1 VKVIKP
7 AKLGVLTRPFEHN
20 RVYYMGVSVLG
31 FIPIAE
37 PPTLLPE
44 AAMWPFVGERLGADG
59 ALDVGIPKVRG
70 EYLINGSAFAPKG
83 VPAPHVDVRAQV
95 GGLVKTLRVSGE
107 RVWISSNRHSDPV
120 PFTSMPLSWQ
130 SAYGGPE
137 LASNP
142 LGKGHGL
149 SELHGQQVQLLPNLE
164 DPRALMSSARDKPEP
179 VAFGPIDL
187 SWPQRQRLVGTHDQ
201 HWLDNLFPGFA
212 RDIDWSFFSIASGDQ
227 QLPQGFWSGGETY
240 EFANMHPSLAIVRGQ
255 LPRWHARVFVRRTS
269 VLGPGVLARAKIEK
283 AKAERVTGPLPI
295 GELPKLPPG
304 PEIRDADLEEIPL
317 RLQTLWFFPD
327 AGKAVLIWQGS
338 LRIATDDAS
347 DVTHLL
353 VAADEAERLRPLAH
367 FAEQL
372 RARVHPELG
381 PLAAL
386 DDRPLLPKLD
396 NEGPG
401 LVADGMPPRE
411 GLLEQNLYAKR
422 LREFEHG
429 RAVVASFG
437 LDPDEH
443 GPAMPEPPPTPPKPE
458 DLPAI
463 TAKALEDA
471 KQQELKARA
480 DMAAR
485 RAKIEA
491 ELDEAKVPGM
501 DSKILAAEL
510 DTPPSGPPTYS
521 AAANKQLLEEVA
533 MQCRADGWI
542 NDEVEGM
549 LADKELYAGWVRA
562 EQQNREGYLLAAHHQ
577 APAPELPPDES
588 RAKRDELKKRII
600 AKQRI
605 NDLNL
610 TGVDLSR
617 LNLRGADLSDG
628 WFERARFDGA
638 DLTGAKLDGSVLAH
652 CSIADAKLDDASA
665 VRANFGNARI
675 SGTSMAGIDL
685 TDAILEATKLT
696 RVGVQRAKLTRARL
710 QGITLADVD
719 LGEITAEEMT
729 LNEATISGLRMAG
742 AKLERCLFIGLEL
755 NGADFQGIALKRCA
769 FLNCVARKIDFSKAK
784 FDSVAFVETCIL
796 SEAKFVEASLAA
808 CNLREMPLDG
818 ADFTRATLDRADL
831 SGSTLIR
838 AVFYRASAIEA
849 RFVKADLTD
858 ASLLAANLMGASF
871 MHAQINGADLRG
883 ANLFGADM
891 ARVRSDRRVRL
902 DDALLTKVRV
912 NPKDQEPLP

>member
-1 VKVIKP
+1 MKVIKP

-20 RVYYMGVSVLG
+20 RVFYMGVSVLA

-44 AAMWPFVGERLGADG
+44 AAMWPFVGERLGAEG
-59 ALDVGIPKVRG
+59 ALDVGIPKLRG
-70 EYLINGSAFAPKG
+70 EYLINGSAYAQNG
-83 VPAPHVDVRAQV
+83 VAMPHVDVRAQV

-107 RVWISSNRHSDPV
+107 RVWLSGGSHSDPI

-130 SAYGGPE
+130 NAYGGPE
-137 LASNP
+137 FAANP
-142 LGKGHGL
+142 LGKGHGI
-149 SELHGQQVQLLPNLE
+149 STMQGQQVQLLPNIE
-164 DPRALMSSARDKPEP
+164 DPRALIDASRDQPLP
-179 VAFGPIDL
+179 AGFGPIDL
-187 SWPQRQRLVGTHDQ
+187 SWPQRQRFVGTHDQ

-212 RDIDWSFFSIASGDQ
+212 RDIDWSFFSIASPDQ
-227 QLPQGFWSGGETY
+227 QAPGFWTGGESY
-240 EFANMHPSLAIVRGQ
+240 EFANLHPSVAILRGQ
-255 LPRWHARVFVRRTS
+255 LPRWHARVFVRRTA
-269 VLGPGVLARAKIEK
+269 VHGPGVVARAKIDK
-283 AKAERVTGPLPI
+283 AAAERVTGPLPV
-295 GELPKLPPG
+295 GELPRLPPAV
-304 PEIRDADLEEIPL
+304 EIREQDLEEVQL

-327 AGKAVLIWQGS
+327 ATKAVLIWQGS
-338 LRIATDDAS
+338 LRIATDDAT

-353 VAADEAERLRPLAH
+353 VGADDADALRPVTH

-372 RARVHPELG
+372 RTRIDPELG

-396 NEGPG
+396 GSGPG
-401 LVADGMPPRE
+401 LIADGMPARE
-411 GLLEQNLYAKR
+411 NLLERNLYAKR
-422 LREFEHG
+422 LREFEQA

-443 GPAMPEPPPTPPKPE
+443 GPGMPEPPPEPPKPE
-458 DLPAI
+458 ELPAI

-471 KQQELKARA
+471 KQQELQARA

-491 ELDEAKVPGM
+491 ELDEANVEGM
-501 DSKILAAEL
+501 NSKILAEEL

-521 AAANKQLLEEVA
+521 AAANRELLEQVA

-549 LADKELYAGWVRA
+549 LANEELFARWREA
-562 EQQNREGYLLAAHHQ
+562 EQQNREAYLLAAHHQ

-588 RAKRDELKKRII
+588 RAKREQFKQRVA
-600 AKQRI
+600 AKQGI
-605 NDLNL
+605 SDLNL

-628 WFERARFDGA
+628 WFERARFDGC
-638 DLTGAKLDGSVLAH
+638 DLTGAKLDRSVLAH
-652 CSIADAKLDDASA
+652 CSIADARLDDVTA
-665 VRANFGNARI
+665 VKANLGNANI
-675 SGTSMAGIDL
+675 SGSSLAGIDL
-685 TDAILEATKLT
+685 TEAILETTKLT
-696 RVGVQRAKLTRARL
+696 RVGLQRAKLSRANLRAIVL
-710 QGITLADVD
+710 TEVD
-719 LGEITAEEMT
+719 LSEITAEEMT
-729 LNEATISGLRMAG
+729 LNEAEISGLRMAN

-755 NGADFQGIALKRCA
+755 GGADFGGIALKRCA
-769 FLNCVARKIDFSKAK
+769 FINCIARKIDFSHAK
-784 FDSVAFVETCIL
+784 WDSVAFVETCIL
-796 SEAKFVEASLAA
+796 SEAKFVGAQLAA

-818 ADFTRATLDRADL
+818 ADFTQAMLDRADL
-831 SGSTLIR
+831 SGSTLMR

-849 RFVKADLTD
+849 RFDKADLTE
-858 ASLLAANLMGASF
+858 ASLLSANLMGASL
-871 MHAQINGADLRG
+871 ANACIAGADLRG

-912 NPKDQEPLP
+912 LPKYQEPSV